1 MAEVRPANL
10 GLLSGND
17 LVGSLRLPVCANYE
31 NSDVCVLL
39 PSSGNEWGE
48 TRRPGVP
55 AYPLLIRIFYW
66 IPPSTPAH
74 TAPSTHY
81 QACVS
86 VLLSHSPIEISI
98 RSFHISN
105 SLVKSFPYA
114 LHQTFLK
121 YKSLPGIV

>member
-74 TAPSTHY
+74 TAPSSTLLLPSPL
-81 QACVS
+81 ADPPITRLVS
-86 VLLSHSPIEISI
+86 QSSYLIP
-98 RSFHISN
+98 
-105 SLVKSFPYA
+105 
-114 LHQTFLK
+114 Q
-121 YKSLPGIV
+121 